1 MMNVLFLCTGNSA
14 RSVLSEALLNHH
26 GAGRYRAYSA
36 GSKPT
41 GAVNPLSLK
50 TLAAHGLS
58 TDGYSSKSW
67 DVFAGPDAPV
77 MDLVVTVC
85 DNAKGETCP
94 IWPGAPVTAHWG
106 YEDPAAAEGT
116 EEARMAVFKTVY
128 DQIDA
133 RLRAFVATP
142 FDTVDGLEERR
153 AIAAAM

>member
-50 TLAAHGLS
+50 TLAAHGLP
-58 TDGYSSKSW
+58 TDGFSSKSW
-67 DVFAGPDAPV
+67 DVFAGAEAPV

-94 IWPGAPVTAHWG
+94 IWPGAPVQAHWG
-106 YEDPAAAEGT
+106 YEDPADATGT
-116 EEARMAVFKTVY
+116 EEERMAVFKTVY

-133 RLRAFVATP
+133 RIQAFVATP
-142 FDTVDGLEERR
+142 FDRAESVAERR
-153 AIAAAM
+153 AIALEI